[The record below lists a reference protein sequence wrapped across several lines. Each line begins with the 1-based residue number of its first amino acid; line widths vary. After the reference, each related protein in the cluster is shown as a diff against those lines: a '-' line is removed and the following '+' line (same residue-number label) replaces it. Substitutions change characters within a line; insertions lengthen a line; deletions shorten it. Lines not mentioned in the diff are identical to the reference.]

1 MKLCRTLLSLS
12 LALLLLLSL
21 AACGRRPDAPSSVP
35 ETAAPEPADPDG
47 TADEVYPLRV
57 GALKGGGPQRPSIC
71 GTSTWRAPPMS

>member
-47 TADEVYPLRV
+47 TAE
-57 GALKGGGPQRPSIC
+57 RPSIC